1 MFALKR
7 RQALGH
13 SPGQL
18 PHRAGHLPGVLGKVA
33 TLQVHGV
40 AAEQL
45 VGALAGEH
53 HLHVLP
59 GVLGQEVQGDLRGV
73 GQGLVQHVLDF
84 RHRVE
89 EFIGAYLVGDVG
101 HAHRLG
107 ELLGVGQ
114 LAVLLL
120 LVAHGEGLHLFGALA
135 DLLHHIAAVHA
146 GGQEAPHLHVGNL
159 VHGDAFAELLLD
171 GLLPV
176 LQGLVL
182 LNVVL
187 DAVVP
192 LHIQLAV
199 LVGEAV
205 GPRQLEHV
213 FKDGVLV
220 GDVLVGQVLGDL
232 LLVQL
237 LVEARVGE
245 EALNL
250 RAKEEGLPIVIVV
263 EGLNAED
270 VPGAEE
276 LLLLL
281 VPDDKGEHAP

>member
-1 MFALKR
+1 MSTYCSWVGSSRLGHFVEVALAVLLRRLGGDGPLQVLLALRGVGEHIVGPHKPLVGLHRPPDDKVLALKR

-18 PHRAGHLPGVLGKVA
+18 PHRAGHLPAVLGKVA
-33 TLQVHGV
+33 PLQVHGV

-89 EFIGAYLVGDVG
+89 EFIGADLVGDVG

-120 LVAHGEGLHLFGALA
+120 RRS
-135 DLLHHIAAVHA
+135 
-146 GGQEAPHLHVGNL
+146 
-159 VHGDAFAELLLD
+159 
-171 GLLPV
+171 
-176 LQGLVL
+176 
-182 LNVVL
+182 
-187 DAVVP
+187 
-192 LHIQLAV
+192 
-199 LVGEAV
+199 
-205 GPRQLEHV
+205 PRRRSSP
-213 FKDGVLV
+213 FWC
-220 GDVLVGQVLGDL
+220 
-232 LLVQL
+232 
-237 LVEARVGE
+237 
-245 EALNL
+245 
-250 RAKEEGLPIVIVV
+250 PC
-263 EGLNAED
+263 
-270 VPGAEE
+270 
-276 LLLLL
+276 
-281 VPDDKGEHAP
+281 